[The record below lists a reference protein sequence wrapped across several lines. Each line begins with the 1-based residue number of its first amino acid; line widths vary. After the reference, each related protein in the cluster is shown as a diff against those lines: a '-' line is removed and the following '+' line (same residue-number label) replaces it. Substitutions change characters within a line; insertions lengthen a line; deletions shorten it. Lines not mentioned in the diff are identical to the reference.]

1 MIKNII
7 FDIGNVLM
15 KFDYHPFIKEL
26 LKDEDKI
33 EHVNNALWHTG
44 YWNDMDRGEDTNVIF
59 NKMLEAEPDYADE
72 IRLTFDNVGDCIKH
86 CDYAIPWIKELR
98 SRGFRIYYLSNYA
111 THTMDANRQALD
123 FLPYMDGGIFSCY
136 ERIIKPDP
144 EIFKLMMKRFSLRPE
159 ECVFL
164 DGNPNNVKAA
174 REQGIN
180 AVQFTDYDQARLEL
194 DDLIEINKQ

>member
-15 KFDYHPFIKEL
+15 KFDYYPFIKEL
-26 LKDEDKI
+26 LKDDDKI
-33 EHVNNALWHTG
+33 EHVNNALWYTG
-44 YWNDMDRGEDTNVIF
+44 YWNDMDRGEDTDVIF
-59 NKMLEAEPDYADE
+59 NKMLAAEPDYADE
-72 IRLTFDNVGDCIKH
+72 IRLTFDNVGDCIKR

-98 SRGFRIYYLSNYA
+98 HRGLKIYYLSNYA

-136 ERIIKPDP
+136 EKMIKPDP
-144 EIFKLMMKRFSLRPE
+144 ELFRLMLKRFSLRPE

-164 DGNPNNVKAA
+164 DDNPNNVKAA

-180 AVQFTDYDQARLEL
+180 AVQFSDYDQARLEL